1 MTVMTALKEA
11 NQAGSLQPTTL
22 VSYDADLQPLFD
34 THDAQALFEYGIDTK
49 TLGATTWRDDMKM
62 MGEAPTQRLARD
74 LKNAGFC
81 GLIAK
86 IFAPGT
92 VAGDRNVI
100 LWKWGPSSPHRL
112 TLIDDDNRLSTLAHF
127 LSDKS

>member
-49 TLGATTWRDDMKM
+49 TLGATTWRDEMKM

-74 LKNAGFC
+74 LKKRWLLRSDRKKFC
-81 GLIAK
+81 TGHCCRRPQCHLVEM
-86 IFAPGT
+86 GT
-92 VAGDRNVI
+92 VVPPPANSDR
-100 LWKWGPSSPHRL
+100 R
-112 TLIDDDNRLSTLAHF
+112 RQ
-127 LSDKS
+127 